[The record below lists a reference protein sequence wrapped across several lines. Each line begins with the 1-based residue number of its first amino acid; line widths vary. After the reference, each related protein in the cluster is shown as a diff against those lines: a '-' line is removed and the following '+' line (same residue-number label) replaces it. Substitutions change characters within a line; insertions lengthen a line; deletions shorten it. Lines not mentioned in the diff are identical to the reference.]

1 MRQPGIEPR
10 ATAWKA
16 AMLPL
21 HHWRLETFLK
31 KFYQKVSGGISP
43 PERTLR
49 VQRGRAPLPLFGN
62 GNPGPYRARTCDLG
76 VISTTL

>member
-31 KFYQKVSGGISP
+31 KVLSKSIRGDKPPGKNPSGSAGQSP
-43 PERTLR
+43 AT
-49 VQRGRAPLPLFGN
+49 V
-62 GNPGPYRARTCDLG
+62 
-76 VISTTL
+76 VW